1 MLVELAAAN
10 AAFAIIKK
18 TVQNTGDL
26 TRVASQMAAFVGAKT
41 ELEDKVK
48 KKKNSL
54 FSDPDAVNDMEE
66 FLALESIR
74 KNEEELKEFM
84 IWSGRPGLWNDWVKF
99 QATSR
104 KKRVAAEAHRQKV
117 LATIMFRVGIGL
129 IVITAVGGI
138 IGLVFFASFLS
149 DL

>member
-26 TRVASQMAAFVGAKT
+26 ARVATQMADFVGAKT
-41 ELEDKVK
+41 SLEDKVK
-48 KKKNSL
+48 KKKNSM
-54 FSDPDAVNDMEE
+54 FGDPEGVNDMEE

-84 IWSGRPGLWNDWVKF
+84 IWSGRANLWNDWVKF
-99 QATSR
+99 QGSQR
-104 KKRVAAEAHRQKV
+104 KARKAEEDRKAK
-117 LATIMFRVGIGL
+117 LIATIMFRVGVGFIALSLVGGVVGL
-129 IVITAVGGI
+129 I
-138 IGLVFFASFLS
+138 FFAGFLK

>member
-26 TRVASQMAAFVGAKT
+26 ARVANQMAEFVGAKT
-41 ELEDKVK
+41 ELEQRVK

-54 FSDPDAVNDMEE
+54 FSDPEAVNDMEE

-84 IWSGRPGLWNDWVKF
+84 IWSGRANLWNDWVKF
-99 QATSR
+99 QAQAR
-104 KKRVAAEAHRQKV
+104 KKRIAEEAARAKMIS
-117 LATIMFRVGIGL
+117 TIMFRVGLGL
-129 IVITAVGGI
+129 VALTLVGGI
-138 IGLVFFASFLS
+138 IGLIFFASFLQG
-149 DL
+149 L

>member
-26 TRVASQMAAFVGAKT
+26 ARVASQMAEFVGAKT
-41 ELEDKVK
+41 ELEQKVK
-48 KKKNSL
+48 KKKKSL
-54 FSDPDAVNDMEE
+54 FSDPEAVNDMEE

-84 IWSGRPGLWNDWVKF
+84 IWSGRANLWNDWVKF
-99 QATSR
+99 QAQAR
-104 KKRVAAEAHRQKV
+104 KKRIAEEAARAK
-117 LATIMFRVGIGL
+117 LISTIMFRVGLGL
-129 IVITAVGGI
+129 VALTLVGGI
-138 IGLVFFASFLS
+138 IGLIFFASFLQG
-149 DL
+149 L

>member
-26 TRVASQMAAFVGAKT
+26 ARVASQMAEFVGAKT
-41 ELEDKVK
+41 ELEQRVK

-54 FSDPDAVNDMEE
+54 FSDPEAVNDMEE

-84 IWSGRPGLWNDWVKF
+84 IWSGRANLWNDWVKF
-99 QATSR
+99 QAQAR
-104 KKRVAAEAHRQKV
+104 KKRIAEEAARAKMIS
-117 LATIMFRVGIGL
+117 TIMFRVGLGL
-129 IVITAVGGI
+129 VALTLVGGI
-138 IGLVFFASFLS
+138 IGLIFFASFLQG
-149 DL
+149 L

>member
-10 AAFAIIKK
+10 AAFAVIKK

-26 TRVASQMAAFVGAKT
+26 ARVATQMAEFVGAKT
-41 ELEDKVK
+41 DLEAKVNK
-48 KKKNSL
+48 KKKSL
-54 FSDPDAVNDMEE
+54 FGDPEAVNDMEE

-84 IWSGRPGLWNDWVKF
+84 IWSGRANLWNDWVRF
-99 QATSR
+99 QGQQR
-104 KKRVAAEAHRQKV
+104 KARKAEEDRKAKL

-129 IVITAVGGI
+129 IALTLLGGVISLI
-138 IGLVFFASFLS
+138 FFASFLKG
-149 DL
+149 L